1 VVPSEIW
8 AIFSDEDGESVIPSE
23 IWAIFSDEGGE
34 TGVPSEIWAIFSDED
49 GESVI
54 PSEIWAIFSDEG
66 GETGV
71 LSEIWAIFSD
81 GHAGRVAG
89 HGGTSG
95 EIEKILLHLWDMTIF
110 TPEMKMADLIE
121 ANYHLLAVL
130 SRLGI
135 EGGFG
140 ERNVREICE
149 KNHLDPDTFILIC
162 SVYSNKDYVPSE
174 DILRDGH
181 IDDILR
187 YLHQSH
193 DYYTNNALVLIAS
206 SIESLIKPCT
216 EAQRKVI
223 WKFFSD
229 YKAELDKHFEY
240 EEGEV
245 IPYVQNLLLGKR
257 TPGFSIDRF
266 EENHSNI
273 EEKISDLKSLILKSM
288 PSVCDDRLR
297 VQLLNYIYA
306 LENDLDRHTN
316 IEDNILVPMVRLIEN
331 PGSRPK
337 HPLTNTVEDDERD
350 ELSDREKEILVS
362 VAQGLLNK
370 EIADKHNISINTVIT
385 HRKNITRKTGIKTV
399 AGLTVYAI
407 LNNLVDINSIK

>member
-1 VVPSEIW
+1 MKV
-8 AIFSDEDGESVIPSE
+8 F
-23 IWAIFSDEGGE
+23 
-34 TGVPSEIWAIFSDED
+34 TG
-49 GESVI
+49 
-54 PSEIWAIFSDEG
+54 
-66 GETGV
+66 
-71 LSEIWAIFSD
+71 
-81 GHAGRVAG
+81 
-89 HGGTSG
+89 
-95 EIEKILLHLWDMTIF
+95 
-110 TPEMKMADLIE
+110 EMKMAELIE

-140 ERNVREICE
+140 ERSVHEICE
-149 KNHLDPDTFILIC
+149 KNHLDTDTFILIC
-162 SVYSNKDYVPSE
+162 SVYTNKDYIPSE
-174 DILRDGH
+174 EILRDGR

-206 SIESLIKPCT
+206 SIEELIKPCSDT
-216 EAQRKVI
+216 QRKVI

-229 YKAELDKHFEY
+229 YKEELDKHFEY

-245 IPYVQNLLLGKR
+245 IPYVQSLLLGKR

-306 LENDLDRHTN
+306 LENDLNRHTK

-331 PGSRPK
+331 PVSKPRA
-337 HPLTNTVEDDERD
+337 TSATAATDDEKD
-350 ELSDREKEILVS
+350 ELSDREKEILIS